1 MIFLYASIILFV
13 FAGLAQLVF
22 KGNFKARIV
31 TFFSGIATIL
41 GLIPTT
47 IALFQNQTLSS
58 TINFNGLI
66 GNVSFILDPLSAL
79 FVLIILII
87 GFLSAI
93 YSNKY
98 LEPYKKD
105 LSTHYFFFGIFIPA
119 MLLVVI
125 VQNILMFLIC
135 WEIMSLSS
143 FFLLLF
149 ESEKKEVR
157 QSAINYLITMQ
168 IGALFLFCG
177 FILLNLKTGS
187 LNFADFQG
195 QISNTIFILFMIG
208 FGIKAGF
215 VPLHTWL
222 PKAHPIAPSHIS
234 ALMSGVMIK
243 TGIYGILRIL
253 TYIETPSLLISYLI
267 LFIGVLS
274 AFFGI
279 LYAVAQRN
287 YKKMLAYSSIE
298 NIGLIT
304 ISLGVAMLGLCYK
317 NNVMTEFGFLGVFAH
332 ILNHSVFKS
341 LLFLAA
347 GSIDSKVHTKD
358 CEKLG
363 GLIKSMPYTASLFLI
378 GSVSICAM
386 PPFNGFISEI
396 FIYLG
401 MLHGLAS
408 RNHFLYPVLM
418 LSMGILAFVGAMA
431 LISFA
436 NMFSTI
442 FLGEARTEKTQAVNE
457 DSTISMLIPMGLLA
471 LFALSIGIF
480 PTLFMPLFLS
490 PCSLFLKTQLIFPS
504 QLLANIIIFN
514 LILLALTSI
523 LLIIRIVLLKNKTVV
538 KHKTWS
544 CGYQNPNTKMQYSN
558 YSFSR
563 PFLGFLTPLF
573 IRELDFKQI
582 KELFPQKTYF
592 KSKTID
598 IFEFY
603 IIKPIVEFDKFVI
616 SKFYWIQGGNIQKYL
631 LYGLIFLL
639 ITIVMVVKL

>member
-1 MIFLYASIILFV
+1 MIFLFTSIILFV
-13 FAGLAQLVF
+13 FTGLAQLVF

-47 IALFQNQTLSS
+47 IALFKMQTLTFS
-58 TINFNGLI
+58 FDFKGLI
-66 GNVSFILDPLSAL
+66 GNVNFVLDPLSSF

-87 GFLSAI
+87 SFLAI
-93 YSNKY
+93 IYANKY
-98 LEPYKKD
+98 LEAYKKG
-105 LSTHYFFFGIFIPA
+105 LSSHYFFLGIFIPA
-119 MLLVVI
+119 MILVVI
-125 VQNILMFLIC
+125 VQNVLMFLIS

-149 ESEKKEVR
+149 ESEKKEIR

-168 IGALFLFCG
+168 IGALFLFSG

-187 LNFADFQG
+187 LNFAEFQG
-195 QISNTIFILFMIG
+195 QISNTVFVLFLIG
-208 FGIKAGF
+208 FGVKAGF

-222 PKAHPIAPSHIS
+222 PKAHPIAPSHVS

-253 TYIETPSLLISYLI
+253 TYIDTPSMLISYLI

-304 ISLGVAMLGLCYK
+304 ISLGVAMLGLCYQ
-317 NNVMTEFGFLGVFAH
+317 NNIMAGFGFLGMFAH
-332 ILNHSVFKS
+332 ILNHSIFKS
-341 LLFLAA
+341 LLFLTA
-347 GSIDSKVHTKD
+347 GSVDSKVHTKD

-363 GLIKSMPYTASLFLI
+363 GLIKPMPYTASLFLI
-378 GSVSICAM
+378 GSIAICAL

-401 MLHGLAS
+401 MLNGLAS

-418 LSMGILAFVGAMA
+418 LSIGVLAFVGAMA
-431 LISFA
+431 LISFS
-436 NMFSTI
+436 NMFSTM
-442 FLGEARTEKTQAVNE
+442 FLGTARSEKAQVVKE
-457 DSTISMLIPMGLLA
+457 DSPKSMLMPMAILA
-471 LFALSIGIF
+471 IFALLIGIF
-480 PTLFMPLFLS
+480 PAFFMPLLVG
-490 PCSLFLKTQLIFPS
+490 PCSIFLNGQLVIPN
-504 QLLANIIIFN
+504 QLLTNISIFS
-514 LILLALTSI
+514 LILLVLTSI
-523 LLIIRIVLLKNKTVV
+523 LLIIRVMLLKNKKVV
-538 KHKTWS
+538 KHKTWG
-544 CGYQNPNTKMQYSN
+544 CGYQNMNTKMQYSN

-573 IRELDFKQI
+573 IRKLDFKSI
-582 KELFPQKTYF
+582 KELFPQKTHF
-592 KSKTID
+592 KSKIID

-603 IIKPIVEFDKFVI
+603 IVKPIVEFDKFVI
-616 SKFYWIQGGNIQKYL
+616 SKFYWIQSGNIQKYL
-631 LYGLIFLL
+631 LYGLVFLL